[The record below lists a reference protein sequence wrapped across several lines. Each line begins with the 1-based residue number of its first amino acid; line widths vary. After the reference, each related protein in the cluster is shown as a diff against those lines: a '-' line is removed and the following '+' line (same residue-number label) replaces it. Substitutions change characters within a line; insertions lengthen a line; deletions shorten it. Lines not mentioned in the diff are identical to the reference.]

1 MKKAA
6 DRLEVEGPPFP
17 ELLGYLWSWFSQ
29 HSMGLAPAGE
39 GFPVIT
45 WEGLETWTRIMQID
59 DLDPWEAE
67 AMVALSVTRAN
78 IHAEQAAARMK
89 AASK

>member
-6 DRLEVEGPPFP
+6 DKLEVEGPPFP

-45 WEGLETWTRIMQID
+45 WEGLASWRLQMQID
-59 DLDPWEAE
+59 LEPWEAE
-67 AMVALSVTRAN
+67 AMMVLSVTRAN
-78 IHAEQAAARMK
+78 IQAEQATARIK

>member
-17 ELLGYLWSWFSQ
+17 ELLDYLWSWFSQ

-45 WEGLETWTRIMQID
+45 WEGLATWRLQMQID
-59 DLDPWEAE
+59 LEPWEAE
-67 AMVALSVTRAN
+67 AMMVLSVTRAN
-78 IHAEQAAARMK
+78 VQAEQAAARIK